1 MTLDEIL
8 RDIHALEEDL
18 HTFERKYSVLS
29 EIFYEAY
36 SRGDEA
42 PDDTWVLDWNL
53 WAGMYEVWLR
63 RRQQF
68 RDLILT
74 LQKETPLVNVI
85 EKAARREPI
94 PVPA

>member
-1 MTLDEIL
+1 MTLDGIL

-18 HTFERKYSVLS
+18 HTYERKYNVLS
-29 EIFYEAY
+29 EIFYESY
-36 SRGDEA
+36 SRGDET
-42 PDDTWVLDWNL
+42 PDDAWVLDWNL
-53 WAGMYEVWLR
+53 WAGMYEVWVR

-68 RDLILT
+68 RDLIFT

-85 EKAARREPI
+85 EKAARRESI

>member
-42 PDDTWVLDWNL
+42 PDDAWMLDWNL